1 MNMGL
6 LSYLSSKKLTDLR
19 YVTRIM
25 AIVLLIPAI
34 LFVAGCK
41 QDQTAQNGTAA
52 DTQEAVTESNEQ
64 SQEMQSTKTSDE
76 AAKTD
81 EMSGDD
87 KAAENKGGNPV
98 VIIKTSKGDIK
109 LELDKE
115 NAPIT
120 VDNFLAYIEDGFYN
134 GTIFHRVINNFMVQ
148 GGGFTPDMQQK
159 PTNAPI
165 KNEADNGLKNE
176 RGTIAMART
185 GVVDSA
191 TSQFFI
197 NHVDNAFLDHGLRD
211 YGYAVFGKVVDGM
224 DVVDAIAVVETG
236 PGDVPKEQ
244 VFIESVTV
252 VE

>member
-6 LSYLSSKKLTDLR
+6 LSYFSRQKLADLH
-19 YVTRIM
+19 YVTTIM
-25 AIVLLIPAI
+25 AIVILIPAI
-34 LFVAGCK
+34 FFLAGCK
-41 QDQTAQNGTAA
+41 QDQTTQNDTAA
-52 DTQEAVTESNEQ
+52 DTKEVSEE
-64 SQEMQSTKTSDE
+64 EKTSESSDE
-76 AAKTD
+76 V
-81 EMSGDD
+81 SSDD
-87 KAAENKGGNPV
+87 KAAENKGENPV

-109 LELDKE
+109 IELDKE
-115 NAPIT
+115 NAPIS
-120 VDNFLAYIEDGFYN
+120 VDNFLTYVEDGFYD
-134 GTIFHRVINNFMVQ
+134 GTIFHRVIKNFMVQ

-159 PTNAPI
+159 PTNAQI

-197 NHVDNAFLDHGLRD
+197 NHADNTFLDHGIKD

-224 DVVDAIAVVETG
+224 DVVDAIAVVQTG
-236 PGDVPKEQ
+236 PGDVPNKP
-244 VFIESVTV
+244 VVIESITV